1 MPDLSMEMPCASL
14 DEAFAAVV
22 DREGKIP
29 AALEELGPVIGQE
42 VVVLDCGRGER
53 ARQLQEFG
61 ARVTAVEMPA
71 SEAVLIELMRGLS
84 ELPGAGADA
93 VVAFWSDLATPGSAF
108 IADAMRLLRPEG
120 RLLIVHDYGRDDV
133 WRLAPDDCVE
143 RLAWSQRNGPFLGD
157 GFRIR
162 VIHCWWTFD
171 SVEQARE
178 LLSEAFGEAGVEL
191 ADRMKRPRLEYN
203 VAVYHRS
210 APVKEPVGT
219 VVPAAEAAVE
229 AGAAGAAGAESGSR
243 LVRSLA

>member
-1 MPDLSMEMPCASL
+1 MPDLSMEMPCAAL
-14 DEAFAAVV
+14 DEAFAGVV

-29 AALEELGPVIGQE
+29 AALQELGPVIGQE
-42 VVVLDCGRGER
+42 VVVLDCGAGER
-53 ARQLQEFG
+53 VRQLAEFG

-71 SEAVLIELMRGLS
+71 SEEVLVELIRRLS
-84 ELPGAGADA
+84 ELPEGGAAA
-93 VVAFWSDLATPGSAF
+93 VVVFWSDLATPGSPF
-108 IADAMRLLRPEG
+108 IADALRLLRPGG

-133 WRLAPDDCVE
+133 WRLRPDMLAE
-143 RLAWSQRNGPFLGD
+143 RVAWSQRNGPFLGA

-171 SVEQARE
+171 SLDSARE
-178 LLSEAFGEAGVEL
+178 LLGEAFGEAGVEL

-210 APVKEPVGT
+210 APVRD
-219 VVPAAEAAVE
+219 VPAAAPEAPE
-229 AGAAGAAGAESGSR
+229 APEGEGDSG

>member
-14 DEAFAAVV
+14 DEAFAGVV

-71 SEAVLIELMRGLS
+71 SETVLVELMRGLS
-84 ELPGAGADA
+84 ELPGGGADA
-93 VVAFWSDLATPGSAF
+93 VVAFWSDLATPGSPF
-108 IADAMRLLRPEG
+108 IADAMRLLRPGG

-133 WRLAPDDCVE
+133 WRLTPDECVE

-178 LLSEAFGEAGVEL
+178 LLSEACGEAGIEL
-191 ADRMKRPRLEYN
+191 ADRMRRPRLEYN

-210 APVKEPVGT
+210 APIKEPEKVD
-219 VVPAAEAAVE
+219 A
-229 AGAAGAAGAESGSR
+229 
-243 LVRSLA
+243 L

>member
-1 MPDLSMEMPCASL
+1 
-14 DEAFAAVV
+14 
-22 DREGKIP
+22 
-29 AALEELGPVIGQE
+29 
-42 VVVLDCGRGER
+42 
-53 ARQLQEFG
+53 
-61 ARVTAVEMPA
+61 MPA
-71 SEAVLIELMRGLS
+71 SEAVLVELMRGLS

-93 VVAFWSDLATPGSAF
+93 VVAFWSDLATPGSQF
-108 IADAMRLLRPEG
+108 IADAMRLLRPGG

-210 APVKEPVGT
+210 APVKEPV
-219 VVPAAEAAVE
+219 VPAAEAAVE
-229 AGAAGAAGAESGSR
+229 AGAAGAAGAVGAQSGSR

>member
-29 AALEELGPVIGQE
+29 AALEELGPLIGQE

-53 ARQLQEFG
+53 ARQLEEFG

-71 SEAVLIELMRGLS
+71 SETVLIELVRRLA
-84 ELPGAGADA
+84 ELPEGGADA
-93 VVAFWSDLATPGSAF
+93 VVVFWSDLATPGSPF
-108 IADAMRLLRPEG
+108 IADAMRLLRPGG
-120 RLLIVHDYGRDDV
+120 RLLVVHDYGRDDV
-133 WRLAPDDCVE
+133 WRLRPDMLAE
-143 RLAWSQRNGPFLGD
+143 RVAWSQRNGPFLGA

-171 SVEQARE
+171 TGEQARE

-191 ADRMKRPRLEYN
+191 ADRMKRPRLESN

-210 APVKEPVGT
+210 APAREMPVGST
-219 VVPAAEAAVE
+219 
-229 AGAAGAAGAESGSR
+229 
-243 LVRSLA
+243 LVRSPA